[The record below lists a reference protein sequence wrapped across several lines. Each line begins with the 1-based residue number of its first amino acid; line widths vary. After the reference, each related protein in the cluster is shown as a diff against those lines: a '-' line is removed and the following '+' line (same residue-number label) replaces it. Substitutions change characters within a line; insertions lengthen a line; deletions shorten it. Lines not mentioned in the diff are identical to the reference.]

1 MIDDLYLTELFD
13 RYSEEE
19 LTPTEKEG
27 FESLL
32 VSNPVIAEKFRLF
45 TDINKALMQE
55 DIMQLR
61 QQIKGIQTENT
72 DILEAG
78 PMQIAWMP
86 EIAGIE
92 EGINRDFNDSL
103 AELNDVHAA
112 DSNQKSDAGLEML
125 EEEAVQTPFQM
136 GVNKAI
142 LQEDVMALRT
152 KLNQISKRYFAATR
166 STPTLRKYF
175 IYASSAAAV
184 VIMLI
189 TGADALKQN
198 SRSGTDQAIAG
209 MFQTYEAVSVTRG
222 PAENDD
228 KIRNTA
234 IELFNEGDFIQAGN
248 LLDAIV
254 ENGEPSQLM
263 RVYAGACALQN
274 GEPDKGI
281 LYLANWDQTE
291 PTYIDAQWF
300 LAGCY
305 LYKDEWEKA
314 LGILEDLVKNE
325 SFQKYTYPAEKL
337 IKKLHRQH

>member
-13 RYSEEE
+13 RYLEEE
-19 LTPTEKEG
+19 LTPTEKVE

-32 VSNPVIAEKFRLF
+32 ASNPFIAKKFRLF

-61 QQIKGIQTENT
+61 QQIKGIQIENT

-86 EIAGIE
+86 EIAGIQ
-92 EGINRDFNDSL
+92 EGCNRDFNDSL
-103 AELNDVHAA
+103 AELNEVHAA
-112 DSNQKSDAGLEML
+112 DSNQRSDAGIEML
-125 EEEAVQTPFQM
+125 EEETLQTHFQK
-136 GVNKAI
+136 GIDKAI
-142 LQEDVMALRT
+142 LQEDIMALRT

-175 IYASSAAAV
+175 IYASSAAAA

-189 TGADALKQN
+189 TGTIALKLSSN
-198 SRSGTDQAIAG
+198 SGTDQAYAG

-228 KIRNTA
+228 KIRNAA
-234 IELFNEGDFIQAGN
+234 IELYNEGDFVQAGN
-248 LLDAIV
+248 LLDAII
-254 ENGEPSQLM
+254 ENGEASQLI

-274 GEPDKGI
+274 GDPDKGI
-281 LYLANWDQTE
+281 LYLANWDKTE

-305 LYKDEWEKA
+305 LYKEKWEKA
-314 LGILEDLVKNE
+314 LGILEDLVKIE

-337 IKKLHRQH
+337 IRKLHRQH